1 MALRQ
6 ESEGKPALSPR
17 PTYPLVMIYS
27 FTDNVSEKET
37 WEEKLQEWKYDRIS
51 WEGIKLDE
59 DSLAAENENRQ
70 DVFNIHFICLIFKL
84 KPSDYNVKYTADT
97 AVSTLRVKKKK

>member
-6 ESEGKPALSPR
+6 ESKGKPALSPR

-27 FTDNVSEKET
+27 FTEIVSEKET
-37 WEEKLQEWKYDRIS
+37 WKEKLQEWKYDRIS
-51 WEGIKLDE
+51 WEGIELDE

-70 DVFNIHFICLIFKL
+70 DVFNIHFIRLMFKL
-84 KPSDYNVKYTADT
+84 KPSDYNVKYTVDT
-97 AVSTLRVKKKK
+97 AVSSLRVKKK